1 MRKSKNRNVY
11 IFIITILF
19 ISLSLNIVGI
29 ILHVKNAYGYNYV
42 SYQTNFET
50 TTDAQ
55 RAVVYATLKDSD
67 VGFVEGFGPREVSL
81 SYGHTDVPIEVKN
94 KNKTTKTYT
103 LVINKPDKRSTENRL
118 SDLTTNVKDL
128 NFNSDQYSYNLNVGQ
143 NVSEISINATLK
155 SAKSHF
161 VDNYEPRK
169 ISLSEG
175 LNVAFI
181 RVKSEAGVERDYK
194 LNIFKNNT
202 TEDKL
207 PDNSQSLDLSS
218 LSLSNGTIKFKSTKQ
233 NYKVKVANDVEDIT
247 VYAFA
252 KNPNAEVHVEGGQ
265 NLAIGKNGITVTVNY
280 NNESKVYKI
289 EVNRQKE
296 DSSQNAQN
304 LKDLS
309 VGGFNLNFK
318 PDKYEYELSADY
330 NRNLIVSAYPYSN
343 LSQVTISGNDSKA
356 QTKEIK
362 IIVTSE
368 DNSSKT
374 YTIKIKK
381 QFWNMKNEIIAV
393 SITFIVG
400 LAIVAL
406 LKFYE
411 MQTTAKKR
419 QKGRKNK

>member
-207 PDNSQSLDLSS
+207 PDNSQSLDLAS
-218 LSLSNGTIKFKSTKQ
+218 LSLSNGTIKFKSNKQ

-265 NLAIGKNGITVTVNY
+265 NLAIGKNEIIVTVNY

-296 DSSQNAQN
+296 DSSQNAQ
-304 LKDLS
+304 
-309 VGGFNLNFK
+309 
-318 PDKYEYELSADY
+318 YELSADY

-362 IIVTSE
+362 IIVTAE